1 MFLCSILLFLVLAES
16 ELNSAARC
24 LVFFCLYSPPD
35 PHQDACSCILSESN
49 RRSFALISAL
59 PSSGI
64 RQIRIHWLLN
74 TVTLHSQLV
83 LKALTAVM
91 NSVNSLSM
99 ICFRTSV
106 WTMKFLLFPVD
117 TENQFLYDSL
127 QLVLFIDK
135 QKIYCKS
142 FFSSCY
148 WLWCLTVINSSVIWG
163 FLSTSETCSGL
174 LLLRCT
180 TAGVM
185 MLLGRL

>member
-1 MFLCSILLFLVLAES
+1 VFLCSILLFLVLAES

-106 WTMKFLLFPVD
+106 
-117 TENQFLYDSL
+117 
-127 QLVLFIDK
+127 
-135 QKIYCKS
+135 
-142 FFSSCY
+142 
-148 WLWCLTVINSSVIWG
+148 
-163 FLSTSETCSGL
+163 
-174 LLLRCT
+174 
-180 TAGVM
+180 
-185 MLLGRL
+185 